1 MAHPLQRLLQGEK
14 EAMIAPQAYTAT
26 YRAQGDDRTA
36 GYMPVFGEKKGDE
49 AAHFSGLVDEASKS
63 GESTATADAQE
74 KFSHH
79 FSFIDFIKGIIDII
93 NPLQH
98 IPVISTIY
106 RHITGDEIS
115 PMARIAGDALYGGPI
130 GAAVAVANVAVE
142 SKTGKDI
149 GENMLAMISPDKPET
164 QVAAAFEGT
173 QVADTSTK
181 ITRMQDIVWN
191 TASDT
196 GAENAKLA
204 MLAPPKSSLVK
215 RTEFSDTPGPAPTK
229 LSYRTG
235 LTGNEPAAYSYKE
248 GKVHNL
254 KTGNVPGAGSR
265 PPLGTMNVKPGLHP
279 QEAPA
284 AAGENRSAPP
294 ELIAQKMLA
303 GLDQYR
309 AMKSQ
314 QIQQGTY
321 AAF

>member
-1 MAHPLQRLLQGEK
+1 
-14 EAMIAPQAYTAT
+14 
-26 YRAQGDDRTA
+26 
-36 GYMPVFGEKKGDE
+36 
-49 AAHFSGLVDEASKS
+49 
-63 GESTATADAQE
+63 
-74 KFSHH
+74 
-79 FSFIDFIKGIIDII
+79 
-93 NPLQH
+93 
-98 IPVISTIY
+98 
-106 RHITGDEIS
+106 
-115 PMARIAGDALYGGPI
+115 MARIAGDALYGGPI

-149 GENMLAMISPDKPET
+149 GENMMAMISPDKPAAET
-164 QVAAAFEGT
+164 QLASAE
-173 QVADTSTK
+173 TK
-181 ITRMQDIVWN
+181 ATRLEDIVWN
-191 TASDT
+191 AAPDA
-196 GAENAKLA
+196 GAENARVA
-204 MLAPPKSSLVK
+204 MLTPPKTSLITSPMN

-265 PPLGTMNVKPGLHP
+265 PPLGTMKVKPALHT

-284 AAGENRSAPP
+284 DAGENRSAPP
-294 ELIAQKMLA
+294 ELIAQKMLS

-314 QIQQGTY
+314 QMQQGTY